1 MEIEGIIFSLVCF
14 STVIWMITWGVRHL
28 TEIIFPSWA
37 DKNTVFE
44 KIWAGVILPTLPGLL
59 GAVGALFPY
68 PFPSP
73 MDEGYAKI
81 VCGIFCG
88 LVSGLMV
95 RVVKSFF
102 VAKLASDEKKMLD
115 VEKNVDIFS
124 E

>member
-88 LVSGLMV
+88 LVSL
-95 RVVKSFF
+95 F
-102 VAKLASDEKKMLD
+102 
-115 VEKNVDIFS
+115 IFCFKAYS
-124 E
+124 LPFLLVCGHLIFLEQELNSR